1 MNKAEFDLL
10 LAQDMDKAIADA
22 EKNGIKGIENQI
34 KGCFLYKYLKQKK
47 DSAAER
53 AAFSGVMRSGKRAD
67 RYIDLK
73 CAYYKRIIAGCTLE
87 ADAAYISAYRT
98 IMGKEPADSIEIVQ
112 SAAEDEL
119 MAGAVSDYVSR
130 RTKTIP
136 DPLINEEIEKSDNTS
151 KPHRIRISKNTKDDP
166 ENIDILGMYC
176 AFVGEARSNSGG
188 VVFSDEYRNK
198 CVDLYIR
205 MLREEHSVNAYMP
218 LYIDASSGGGVYI
231 MGKNRFDN
239 SALVAIFKDKKGV
252 DLSVVQKMLNHSD
265 APNEMPDVK
274 STLLKLGFDIKLVS
288 EIEKK
293 HKDAV
298 AITDKVLQ
306 NNKYAA
312 EWREKNLYRN
322 PSYRKVI
329 LTTLKSDSRY
339 RDTVE
344 KIYSDTLY
352 DEGFMNEVLR
362 KTGFTEEKTSSI
374 LQKRKLVKDDMLLL
388 FENCYPCTV
397 RFSDLLEN
405 ASFGEASYKELDISV
420 SARVLICDSVSDAF
434 ANLSE
439 NNDWFASAY
448 AFLNEKLP
456 DGADECFRGRM
467 SE

>member
-10 LAQDMDKAIADA
+10 LAQDMDKAVADA
-22 EKNGIKGIENQI
+22 EKEGIKGIENQI

-53 AAFSGVMRSGKRAD
+53 AAFSGGMRSGKRAD

-73 CAYYKRIIAGCTLE
+73 CAYYLRKIAGCTPE

-98 IMGKEPADSIEIVQ
+98 IMGKEPAHSIETAQ

-136 DPLINEEIEKSDNTS
+136 DSFFKKEIEKSNNTP
-151 KPHRIRISKNTKDDP
+151 KPQRIRVQKNTKADP
-166 ENIDILGMYC
+166 ENVDILEMYC
-176 AFVGEARSNSGG
+176 AFFGGARSNGGG
-188 VVFSDEYRNK
+188 VIFSDEYRNK

-205 MLREEHSVNAYMP
+205 MLRDEHSVNAYMP
-218 LYIDASSGGGVYI
+218 LYIDPSSGAGVYI
-231 MGKNRFDN
+231 MGKKRFDN

-265 APNEMPDVK
+265 APNEMLDVT
-274 STLLKLGFDIKLVS
+274 STLLKLGFDVKLVS

-293 HKDAV
+293 HKSAV
-298 AITDKVLQ
+298 ALTDNVLQ
-306 NNKYAA
+306 KNRYAA
-312 EWREKNLYRN
+312 DWREKNLNNN
-322 PSYRKVI
+322 PSFRKVI

-339 RDTVE
+339 RGIVDE
-344 KIYSDTLY
+344 IYSDTLY
-352 DEGFMNEVLR
+352 DDRLMNEVLR
-362 KTGFTEEKTSSI
+362 RVGFSEETASLI
-374 LQKRKLVKDDMLLL
+374 LRKRKFAKDDMLLL
-388 FENCYPCTV
+388 FENCYPCTI

-405 ASFGEASYKELDISV
+405 ASFGEASYKELDISI
-420 SARVLICDSVSDAF
+420 SARVLICASVNDAF

-439 NNDWFASAY
+439 NNDWFTSAY
-448 AFLNEKLP
+448 AYLNEKFP